1 MRYAIWG
8 RGSDGDAFTQALA
21 REGSDQPSQQLDLE
35 TAWAVGFMPGL
46 SEEEEGLLP
55 QGSDEKLYTE
65 VSSPLS
71 FLH

>member
-1 MRYAIWG
+1 MPSGAEAQMEVH
-8 RGSDGDAFTQALA
+8 SCALA
-21 REGSDQPSQQLDLE
+21 TEGSDQPSQQLDLE

-65 VSSPLS
+65 VCSPLS
-71 FLH
+71 FLP